1 MLNKYEMVGITVSI
15 VLMALVLAFV
25 RYEPLAAIMS
35 TGEVEEEVVVV
46 TNGETSDDEKAL
58 ADALTS
64 AATDSGEITN
74 LVINDVRLGEGD
86 AVVEEGDT
94 VIVDY
99 IGATKDGTQFD
110 SSYERGSPFYF
121 TVGGGSVIE
130 GWEKGLLGM
139 KVGGKRVLVIPSEMG
154 YGNRQIG
161 PIPPN
166 STLLFAVELLEIK

>member
-1 MLNKYEMVGITVSI
+1 MVGITVSI
-15 VLMALVLAFV
+15 ALMALVLAFV
-25 RYEPLAAIMS
+25 KYEPLKTIVPVAA
-35 TGEVEEEVVVV
+35 EPEEAIVV

-58 ADALTS
+58 ADALIK
-64 AATDSGEITN
+64 AATDSGEITS
-74 LVINDVRLGEGD
+74 LVINDVRVGEGE
-86 AVVEEGDT
+86 AVVEEGDV
-94 VIVDY
+94 VIVNY
-99 IGATKDGTQFD
+99 IGATKDGIQFD

-139 KVGGKRVLVIPSEMG
+139 KVGGKRILVIPSDMG

-166 STLLFAVELLEIK
+166 STLLFAVELLEIN